1 MRILVYGNIKL
12 TNLTH
17 HELME
22 LEPIQIK
29 LRNQIDLL
37 ITILK

>member
-1 MRILVYGNIKL
+1 MRVLVYVNIKL
-12 TNLTH
+12 NNLTDH
-17 HELME
+17 DLME

-37 ITILK
+37 ITI

>member
-1 MRILVYGNIKL
+1 MRGLVYVNIEL
-12 TNLTH
+12 TNLTD

-37 ITILK
+37 ITI